1 MVKRP
6 GRFLR
11 KKYTLADDYS
21 HTITPIGVVH
31 SPYQWREEA
40 PRQAN
45 VGDGVEAII
54 VLRPGL
60 QNTLQDLIGFERI
73 WVIFGFCY
81 SNGWK
86 HQIVPP
92 RDTVKRGILSTR
104 SPDRP
109 NALGMSCVQL
119 IEISGPRIT
128 IKECDMLNGSP
139 VYDIKPYIAAYD
151 AFPHA
156 RAGWVDQLSKP
167 GPDHRYRPGLDPA
180 ERKKA
185 DESKE

>member
-1 MVKRP
+1 M
-6 GRFLR
+6 
-11 KKYTLADDYS
+11 
-21 HTITPIGVVH
+21 
-31 SPYQWREEA
+31 
-40 PRQAN
+40 
-45 VGDGVEAII
+45 
-54 VLRPGL
+54 
-60 QNTLQDLIGFERI
+60 
-73 WVIFGFCY
+73 
-81 SNGWK
+81 
-86 HQIVPP
+86 PP

-109 NALGMSCVQL
+109 NALGISCVQL

-156 RAGWVDQLSKP
+156 KAGWVDQLSQP

-180 ERKKA
+180 ERKST